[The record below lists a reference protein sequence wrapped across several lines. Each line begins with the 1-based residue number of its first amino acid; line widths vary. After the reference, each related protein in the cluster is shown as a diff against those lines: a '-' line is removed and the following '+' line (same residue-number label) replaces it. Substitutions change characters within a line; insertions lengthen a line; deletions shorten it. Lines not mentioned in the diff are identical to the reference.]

1 MAKGEK
7 IKCPY
12 CDCKVLVSEV
22 EKNDG
27 LCPECQQV
35 ISSSSN
41 LFDDYDDDED
51 DLDLEDQEL
60 SEYDEDEDDF
70 DDDDDDYEDDEDY
83 DEEDEDYDEEDDEDD
98 R

>member
-27 LCPECQQV
+27 LCPECQQM

>member
-27 LCPECQQV
+27 LCPECQQM

-98 R
+98 H

>member
-27 LCPECQQV
+27 LCPECQQM

-60 SEYDEDEDDF
+60 SDFDDEDDDF
-70 DDDDDDYEDDEDY
+70 DDDDDFEDD
-83 DEEDEDYDEEDDEDD
+83 DE
-98 R
+98 

>member
-27 LCPECQQV
+27 LCPECQQM

-60 SEYDEDEDDF
+60 SDFDDEDDDF
-70 DDDDDDYEDDEDY
+70 DDDDDYEDDEDY
-83 DEEDEDYDEEDDEDD
+83 DEEDEDYDEEDDEED

>member
-27 LCPECQQV
+27 LCPECQQM

-83 DEEDEDYDEEDDEDD
+83 DEEDEDYDEEDDEED